1 MTLTLGKAAKPKAP
15 RAPKAPADTARL
27 QRLAAR
33 IEELKDHRFTD
44 LLVELKDSDDMKLT
58 EKGDVTHIS
67 MAGVK
72 ASATAGRHM
81 ALSNWANA
89 ARRAINQVE
98 GASGQ

>member
-15 RAPKAPADTARL
+15 RAPKAPAETARL

-33 IEELKDHRFTD
+33 IEELKDHRLTD

-89 ARRAINQVE
+89 ARRRLIQGENAQ
-98 GASGQ
+98 